1 MREVWQRLPRSLRTA
16 MWLVVVGWL
25 LLILGDRVSEFRV
38 YQGASVAT
46 YLVAIVSIVLL
57 TGYSGQVSL
66 GHGALLAV
74 GGYAAALVMA
84 NLHWPF
90 WIAFVVAVLAAALVG
105 AVLGIAAA
113 RLSGP
118 YLAGT
123 TLAFAVGLPSLAN
136 QFSFLGGE
144 QGLTFDIG
152 QAPGRFGANFSPYKW
167 LFWIASLFALIAV
180 FAAVNLLRSR
190 YGRIWRAVRSN
201 EAAAALAGVN
211 VARSKVLAFTLSA
224 GFAGLAGAL
233 LCATVSLVT
242 PGGFALSLSFAILTG
257 AVIGGVRS
265 IFGAVIGALTLVIL
279 PMVAD
284 ALSQGASDAVAT
296 NLPAVLTGLLLIAT
310 IVISP
315 GELPR
320 WWSTSEDGSDY
331 PDKLGHKSQIIW

>member
-1 MREVWQRLPRSLRTA
+1 MRERWRRFPTAVRSAIALFF
-16 MWLVVVGWL
+16 VGWFL
-25 LLILGDRVSEFRV
+25 LLLGDRISEFRV

-84 NLHWPF
+84 NLHWAF
-90 WIAFVVAVLAAALVG
+90 WIAFVLAVLAAAAIG
-105 AVLGIAAA
+105 ALLGIAAA

-152 QAPGRFGANFSPYKW
+152 QAPARFGEDFSPYKW
-167 LFWIASLFALIAV
+167 LFWITALFALLAI
-180 FAAVNLLRSR
+180 FAASNLLRGR
-190 YGRIWRAVRSN
+190 YGRTWRAVRSN
-201 EAAAALAGVN
+201 ETAAALAGIN
-211 VARSKVLAFTLSA
+211 VARSKVLAFTVSA

-242 PGGFALSLSFAILTG
+242 PGGFSLSLSFAILTG

-265 IFGAVIGALTLVIL
+265 IYGAAIGAFILVIL

-315 GELPR
+315 GGIAESLAH
-320 WWSTSEDGSDY
+320 
-331 PDKLGHKSQIIW
+331 LGRRIRPIGHNRT

>member
-1 MREVWQRLPRSLRTA
+1 MRELWDRLPKSAQSALG
-16 MWLVVVGWL
+16 LFLVGWFL
-25 LLILGDRVSEFRV
+25 LLLGDRISEFRV

-46 YLVAIVSIVLL
+46 YSVAIVSIVLL

-66 GHGALLAV
+66 GHGAFLAV
-74 GGYAAALVMA
+74 GGYAAALVMT

-90 WIAFVVAVLAAALVG
+90 WISFFVAIFAAALVG
-105 AVLGIAAA
+105 ALLGVAAA

-144 QGLTFDIG
+144 QGLSFDIG
-152 QAPGRFGANFSPYKW
+152 QAPARFGQDFSSYKW
-167 LFWIASLFALIAV
+167 LFWITSLFALIAI
-180 FAAVNLLRSR
+180 FAAANLLRGR
-190 YGRIWRAVRSN
+190 YGRTWRAVRSN
-201 EAAAALAGVN
+201 EAAAAVAGIN
-211 VARSKVLAFTLSA
+211 VARSKVLAFTVSA

-242 PGGFALSLSFAILTG
+242 PGGFSLALSFAILTG
-257 AVIGGVRS
+257 AVIGGIRS
-265 IFGAVIGALTLVIL
+265 IFGAVIGASTIVIL

-310 IVISP
+310 ILISP
-315 GELPR
+315 GGVAESFVHLARRFRKTHQIPR
-320 WWSTSEDGSDY
+320 
-331 PDKLGHKSQIIW
+331 

>member
-1 MREVWQRLPRSLRTA
+1 MRERFASNWLRIPSGMRRA
-16 MWLVVVGWL
+16 LLLVLVGWGL
-25 LLILGDRVSEFRV
+25 LLISDRISEFRV

-46 YLVAIVSIVLL
+46 YFVAIVSIVLL

-66 GHGALLAV
+66 GHGALLAI
-74 GGYAAALVMA
+74 GGYSAALVMQ

-90 WIAFVVAVLAAALVG
+90 WIAFFAAVFVAALVG
-105 AVLGIAAA
+105 ALLGVAAA

-144 QGLTFDIG
+144 QGLPFDIG
-152 QAPGRFGANFSPYKW
+152 VAPSRFGENFSPYKW
-167 LFWIASLFALIAV
+167 LFWISALFALFAV
-180 FAAVNLLRSR
+180 WLAANLLRGR
-190 YGRIWRAVRSN
+190 YGRIWRAVRSD
-201 EAAAALAGVN
+201 ETAAALAGVN
-211 VARSKVLAFTLSA
+211 VARSKVLAFTVSA

-242 PGGFALSLSFAILTG
+242 PGGFPLSLSFAILTG

-265 IFGAVIGALTLVIL
+265 LVGAVIGAFTLVIL
-279 PMVAD
+279 PMIAD
-284 ALSQGASDAVAT
+284 AIAQGASDAVST
-296 NLPAVLTGLLLIAT
+296 NLPAVLTGVLLIAT

-315 GELPR
+315 GGVAESL
-320 WWSTSEDGSDY
+320 SH
-331 PDKLGHKSQIIW
+331 LGRKIALGRQKRI

>member
-1 MREVWQRLPRSLRTA
+1 MREFWRRLPRAVRGACQLF
-16 MWLVVVGWL
+16 LVGWFL
-25 LLILGDRVSEFRV
+25 LLLGDRISEFRV
-38 YQGASVAT
+38 YQGATVAT

-90 WIAFVVAVLAAALVG
+90 WIAFFVAVLAAALVG
-105 AVLGIAAA
+105 ALLGIAAA

-144 QGLTFDIG
+144 QGLSFDIG
-152 QAPGRFGANFSPYKW
+152 QAPARFGENFSPYKW
-167 LFWIASLFALIAV
+167 LFWITALFALLAL
-180 FAAVNLLRSR
+180 FAAANLLRGR
-190 YGRIWRAVRSN
+190 YGRIWRAVRSD
-201 EAAAALAGVN
+201 ESAAALAGIN
-211 VARSKVLAFTLSA
+211 VAKSKVLAFTVSA

-233 LCATVSLVT
+233 FCATVSLVT
-242 PGGFALSLSFAILTG
+242 PGGFSLSLSFTILTG

-265 IFGAVIGALTLVIL
+265 IFGAVIGASTLVIL
-279 PMVAD
+279 PMIAD
-284 ALSQGASDAVAT
+284 ALSQGSSEAVST

-310 IVISP
+310 IVIAP
-315 GELPR
+315 GGVAESLAQ
-320 WWSTSEDGSDY
+320 
-331 PDKLGHKSQIIW
+331 LGRKVGLTRQTRT

>member
-1 MREVWQRLPRSLRTA
+1 MLDSWRKSPKSLQSA
-16 MWLVVVGWL
+16 VGLFFVGWFL
-25 LLILGDRVSEFRV
+25 LLLGDRISEFRV

-66 GHGALLAV
+66 GHGAFLAV
-74 GGYAAALVMA
+74 GGYAAALVMT

-90 WIAFVVAVLAAALVG
+90 WISFFVAILAAALVG
-105 AVLGIAAA
+105 ALLGVAAA

-144 QGLTFDIG
+144 QGLSFDIG
-152 QAPGRFGANFSPYKW
+152 QAPARFGPDFSPYKW
-167 LFWIASLFALIAV
+167 LFWITSVFALLAV
-180 FAAVNLLRSR
+180 FAAANLLRGR

-201 EAAAALAGVN
+201 EAAAAIAGIN
-211 VARSKVLAFTLSA
+211 VARSKVLAFTVSA

-233 LCATVSLVT
+233 LCSTVSLVT
-242 PGGFALSLSFAILTG
+242 PGGFSLSLSFAILTG
-257 AVIGGVRS
+257 AVIGGIRS
-265 IFGAVIGALTLVIL
+265 IFGAAIGASTIVIL
-279 PMVAD
+279 PMIAD

-310 IVISP
+310 IIISP
-315 GELPR
+315 GGVAESLVHLSR
-320 WWSTSEDGSDY
+320 RFQKT
-331 PDKLGHKSQIIW
+331 HQTAI

>member
-1 MREVWQRLPRSLRTA
+1 MRELWRRLPPSARTA
-16 MWLVVVGWL
+16 VGLFLFGWFL
-25 LLILGDRVSEFRV
+25 LLLGDRIPEFRV

-46 YLVAIVSIVLL
+46 YVVAIVSIVLL

-74 GGYAAALVMA
+74 GGYAAALVMT

-90 WIAFVVAVLAAALVG
+90 WIAFIVAILAAAAVG
-105 AVLGIAAA
+105 ALLGVAAA

-152 QAPGRFGANFSPYKW
+152 ASPARFGADFSPYKW
-167 LFWIASLFALIAV
+167 LYWITSLFALLAI
-180 FAAVNLLRSR
+180 FAAANLLRGR
-190 YGRIWRAVRSN
+190 YGRTWRAVRSN
-201 EAAAALAGVN
+201 EAAAALAGIN
-211 VARSKVLAFTLSA
+211 VARSKVLAFTVSA
-224 GFAGLAGAL
+224 GFAGLAGTL
-233 LCATVSLVT
+233 LCSTVSLVT
-242 PGGFALSLSFAILTG
+242 PGGFSLSLSFAILTG

-265 IFGAVIGALTLVIL
+265 IFGAVIGAFTLVIL
-279 PMVAD
+279 PMIAD

-310 IVISP
+310 IVIAP
-315 GELPR
+315 GGVAE
-320 WWSTSEDGSDY
+320 SFVH
-331 PDKLGHKSQIIW
+331 LGRKFQRTRQNPT

>member
-1 MREVWQRLPRSLRTA
+1 MRERFALNWLRIPSGMRRA
-16 MWLVVVGWL
+16 LLLVLVGWGL
-25 LLILGDRVSEFRV
+25 LLISDRISEFRV

-46 YLVAIVSIVLL
+46 YFVAIVSIVLL

-66 GHGALLAV
+66 GHGALLAI
-74 GGYAAALVMA
+74 GGYSAALVMQ

-90 WIAFVVAVLAAALVG
+90 WIAFFAAVFVAALVG
-105 AVLGIAAA
+105 ALLGVAAA

-144 QGLTFDIG
+144 QGLQFDIG
-152 QAPGRFGANFSPYKW
+152 VAPSRFGENFSPYKW
-167 LFWIASLFALIAV
+167 LFWISALFALFAV
-180 FAAVNLLRSR
+180 WLAANLLRGR
-190 YGRIWRAVRSN
+190 YGRIWRAVRSD
-201 EAAAALAGVN
+201 ETAAALAGVN
-211 VARSKVLAFTLSA
+211 VARSKVLAFTVSA

-242 PGGFALSLSFAILTG
+242 PGGFPLSLSFAILTG

-265 IFGAVIGALTLVIL
+265 LVGAVIGAFTLVIL

-284 ALSQGASDAVAT
+284 AIAQGASDAVST

-315 GELPR
+315 GGIAESL
-320 WWSTSEDGSDY
+320 SH
-331 PDKLGHKSQIIW
+331 LGRKMALRRQKRI